1 MINWI
6 DKLLKRTGLRV
17 KILVATI
24 MVVGVFTGLFLYE
37 ALSSST
43 ERALKQISQS
53 SQSLLKN
60 TYSAIRYPMSV
71 GDSKTVE
78 AQLKDVKE
86 HMEGIEVY
94 ISDFRNTV
102 IYASEEDRINT
113 SITHYLSEKKN
124 QKVLSNVISTGLP
137 PEESLTETEDKEIF
151 MVTMMPLLNESSC
164 HHCHGTSQKV
174 LGAMVVKHPVKEVYA
189 SLAAA
194 RNRLIVFSA
203 IEIIG
208 IILVINFL
216 FNRLVTRR
224 ITSLA
229 EKTGQVSAGDINV
242 EIHDDSR
249 DSIGR
254 LARDFNHMIRNIRD
268 RIEYANSLSRGIT
281 DAFLMVD
288 PDMKIT
294 YINDAAAKLAG
305 VRPADV
311 QGKKTCKEV
320 FNSDICR
327 TSCPIKRAM
336 QTGEVTAGQ
345 KVTLKTS
352 EGKEIPIM
360 ASGAT
365 LLDSS
370 GKILGGFEIMRNI
383 SKEVKAESILKNS
396 FLKEEEKKEKLQSR
410 VEDLSNILNRVSRG
424 DLTVRGK
431 ISSEN
436 DAMDQ
441 LVQRT
446 NETIDRME
454 ELIGQTKNAALAVVN
469 GVRYISE
476 GNQKLS
482 QRTQQQAS
490 TTEET
495 SGTVQELV
503 SGITMNAGNTQ
514 RADRLSKEAVTVA
527 AEGGNTV
534 KNTTEAMND
543 MAEGSRKVVEMMD
556 LINEITFQTS
566 LLSINA
572 AVEAARAGEHGRGFA
587 VVADEIRRLARRS
600 SSASK
605 DIQGLVHNIVERAGT
620 GKEWVGQL
628 GNGFKKI
635 IQTIKEASDAL
646 GEVSLATQESAK
658 GVEQIGQAMGEM
670 SDVVEHNATLV
681 DELANATEHLNEK
694 ATLLQDMT
702 DKFILSDR
710 YDIEVEDFGFKKGIL
725 VSKNERRGNKPL
737 TTKPLREELAT
748 QYPIEE
754 KSEDFIGKELD
765 SGFEEF

>member
-320 FNSDICR
+320 FNSDICH

-628 GNGFKKI
+628 ENGFKKI

>member
-572 AVEAARAGEHGRGFA
+572 AVEAARVGEHGRGFA

-628 GNGFKKI
+628 ENGFKKI

>member
-628 GNGFKKI
+628 ENGFKKI

>member
-1 MINWI
+1 
-6 DKLLKRTGLRV
+6 
-17 KILVATI
+17 
-24 MVVGVFTGLFLYE
+24 
-37 ALSSST
+37 
-43 ERALKQISQS
+43 
-53 SQSLLKN
+53 
-60 TYSAIRYPMSV
+60 
-71 GDSKTVE
+71 
-78 AQLKDVKE
+78 
-86 HMEGIEVY
+86 
-94 ISDFRNTV
+94 
-102 IYASEEDRINT
+102 
-113 SITHYLSEKKN
+113 
-124 QKVLSNVISTGLP
+124 
-137 PEESLTETEDKEIF
+137 
-151 MVTMMPLLNESSC
+151 
-164 HHCHGTSQKV
+164 
-174 LGAMVVKHPVKEVYA
+174 
-189 SLAAA
+189 
-194 RNRLIVFSA
+194 
-203 IEIIG
+203 
-208 IILVINFL
+208 
-216 FNRLVTRR
+216 
-224 ITSLA
+224 
-229 EKTGQVSAGDINV
+229 
-242 EIHDDSR
+242 
-249 DSIGR
+249 
-254 LARDFNHMIRNIRD
+254 
-268 RIEYANSLSRGIT
+268 
-281 DAFLMVD
+281 
-288 PDMKIT
+288 
-294 YINDAAAKLAG
+294 
-305 VRPADV
+305 
-311 QGKKTCKEV
+311 
-320 FNSDICR
+320 
-327 TSCPIKRAM
+327 
-336 QTGEVTAGQ
+336 
-345 KVTLKTS
+345 
-352 EGKEIPIM
+352 
-360 ASGAT
+360 
-365 LLDSS
+365 
-370 GKILGGFEIMRNI
+370 
-383 SKEVKAESILKNS
+383 
-396 FLKEEEKKEKLQSR
+396 
-410 VEDLSNILNRVSRG
+410 
-424 DLTVRGK
+424 
-431 ISSEN
+431 
-436 DAMDQ
+436 MDQ

-628 GNGFKKI
+628 ENGFKKI